1 MGEPE
6 RIWTEEQA
14 LSDDVGKKDL
24 IKFLQ
29 DHASKEFLADHKL
42 LGSAKNVAKTS
53 KKENLVEAYTQM
65 FDTKAFKDAAQD
77 KEFDDMAAKAKELK
91 MSEKPK
97 EEEEEAAAEAPK
109 YTKQTLKKGDGKNF
123 PSKGDL
129 VSCWYKGMLEDG
141 TVFDTNISDGS
152 KKKKATPLKF
162 KVGTGRVIRG
172 WDEGLMTMTKGEKAK
187 LIIEPDWAYGRKGLE
202 KKIPPHATLTF
213 EVELENIE

>member
-29 DHASKEFLADHKL
+29 DHASKEFLANHKM

-53 KKENLVEAYTQM
+53 KKENLVEAYKQM
-65 FDTKAFKDAAQD
+65 FDTK
-77 KEFDDMAAKAKELK
+77 
-91 MSEKPK
+91 
-97 EEEEEAAAEAPK
+97 AAEAPK
-109 YTKQTLKKGDGKNF
+109 YTKQILKKGDGKNF

-152 KKKKATPLKF
+152 RKKKATALKF

-172 WDEGLMTMTKGEKAK
+172 WDEGLMTMSKGEKAK
-187 LIIEPDWAYGRKGLE
+187 LVIEPDWAYGRKGLE